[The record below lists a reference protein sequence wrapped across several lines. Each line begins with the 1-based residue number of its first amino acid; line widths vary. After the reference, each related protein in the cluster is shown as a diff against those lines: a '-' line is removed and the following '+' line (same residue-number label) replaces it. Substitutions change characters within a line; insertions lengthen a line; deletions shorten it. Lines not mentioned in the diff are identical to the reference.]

1 MNVGHA
7 KCRYVD
13 THWSLPAVAHDMN
26 YSKMRNFLPS
36 RSYAFQSFILHAT
49 CLLISPAFSAAE
61 ADAAQQL
68 PQHAPEV
75 RALMEWFEQEAN
87 SFNRKQRVRREF
99 PDDPT
104 SAIGVFAAEDIS
116 EGEILF
122 SLPWNAMINDQ
133 RTAGAKGADAPDEG
147 AIECNTVRNLI
158 DEMKLDDESKYA
170 PYVKYLMNQRA
181 GQLPSAWSKEGK
193 ALLFEVLGG
202 VNTLP
207 PKHPYHW
214 ISNDWHQG
222 CKGGSD
228 PLEENAAMLVVQRAE
243 DDLMIPL
250 YDMYNHR
257 NGHYHNTINHR
268 VDGKEFYMTAS
279 RDIVKGEQIYNS
291 YNLCSGCAG
300 RKGAY
305 GTAGE
310 DSRSFWELFIY
321 YFRTLYT
328 LFFSPR
334 PPRDISRL
342 WLHRAVS
349 PAMDISRDQLC
360 ISG

>member
-1 MNVGHA
+1 MV
-7 KCRYVD
+7 
-13 THWSLPAVAHDMN
+13 THGIN
-26 YSKMRNFLPS
+26 YSKMRNCPRS
-36 RSYAFQSFILHAT
+36 RSYAFQFIILHAT
-49 CLLISPAFSAAE
+49 CLLISPALSTAE

-68 PQHAPEV
+68 RQHAPEV
-75 RALMEWFEQEAN
+75 RALMEWFEQQAN
-87 SFNRKQRVRREF
+87 SFNRKQHVRREF

-158 DEMKLDDESKYA
+158 DEMKLGDESKYA

-214 ISNDWHQG
+214 ISDDWHQG

-321 YFRTLYT
+321 YFRTWIFLIY
-328 LFFSPR
+328 LIFSPR